1 MKYPIKTIGAIVTM
15 LLTIIVWCGVPTAT
29 RANSQNNE
37 VDSIVSQKKDSI
49 IVSLLTCSPR
59 DEVYALYGHTAIR
72 CRIINSDYDW
82 VFNYGVFNFNK
93 PHFVLRFVFGL
104 TDYELGVVPFNHF
117 VKTYHKAGCRVTEQ
131 TLNLTS
137 EEGERIIAALD
148 ENYRP
153 ENRTY
158 RYNYFYDNCTTRAR
172 DIIEKCI
179 NGKIEYISQANDASP
194 YRSIIHKKTTAHP
207 WNKLG
212 NDLCLGLLADC
223 STDFRERQFLP
234 ENLMNDFASAK
245 IAESSERDRALIKS
259 TNILFDTSKHSD
271 VSFSLFSPYPI
282 AVLLLVIST
291 LFVFIEN
298 RRRKTFLAWDIVL
311 MALTGLAGIIILAL
325 FFSQHPTTST
335 NLQIFLLN
343 PLPLFFIFSVARGKC
358 TRYWKLSAS
367 LLILFFIGALF
378 QDYADG
384 TLILALCLLMRC
396 WINLKFRPTPQ
407 TTNNKTHQ
415 ANKK

>member
-1 MKYPIKTIGAIVTM
+1 MTM
-15 LLTIIVWCGVPTAT
+15 LLTIIVWGGVPTAI
-29 RANSQNNE
+29 RANSQDIE
-37 VDSIVSQKKDSI
+37 ADSIVTQKNDSI
-49 IVSLLTCSPR
+49 IISLLTCSPR

-131 TLNLTS
+131 TLNLTG
-137 EEGERIIAALD
+137 EEGQRLIAALD

-153 ENRTY
+153 ANRTY

-172 DIIEKCI
+172 NIIEECI
-179 NGKIEYISQANDASP
+179 NGEIEYDSQLNDAST
-194 YRSIIHKKTTAHP
+194 YRSIIHEKTSAHP

-223 STDFRERQFLP
+223 PIDFRECQFLP

-245 IAESSERDRALIKS
+245 VAETDGRDRTLIKS
-259 TNILFDTSKHSD
+259 TRILFDTSKQSD

-282 AVLLLVIST
+282 AILLLVIST
-291 LFVFIEN
+291 LIVYIEN
-298 RRRKTFLAWDIVL
+298 KRKKVFRAWDVVL
-311 MALTGLAGIIILAL
+311 MTLTGLAGIIITAL

-343 PLPLFFIFSVARGKC
+343 PLPLFFVFSVARGKN
-358 TRYWKLSAS
+358 TRYWKLSAT

-396 WINLKFRPTPQ
+396 WINLKFQPTPQ
-407 TTNNKTHQ
+407 TTSNKIHQ